1 MRFLENMS
9 VMEFM
14 LGYIIGLENQKK
26 IAMPNKLDDRL
37 NKQG

>member
-1 MRFLENMS
+1 MSFLENMS

-26 IAMPNKLDDRL
+26 IAGPEKLDDRQIL
-37 NKQG
+37 KG